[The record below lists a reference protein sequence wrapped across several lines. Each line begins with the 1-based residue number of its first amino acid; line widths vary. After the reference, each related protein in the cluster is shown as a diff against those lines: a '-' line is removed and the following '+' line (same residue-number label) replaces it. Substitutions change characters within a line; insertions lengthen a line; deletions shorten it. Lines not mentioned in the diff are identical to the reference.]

1 MINNDTNKSWAI
13 RTSTD
18 ELLNFIIFTGCMYNL
33 IDDKHFNESNRP
45 WPTSILNS
53 DCKNLNNDK
62 LKSQWKLWFNSVIDK
77 KSNNINP
84 NKMCTL
90 ITQIYNVNDFL
101 ELEYIE
107 LRECC
112 KKSYPFFIEWW
123 NMQAGGNAA
132 ISFYEIIGGD
142 KFCNYIEEL
151 ECKLNKKA
159 KVFNLYIDIVYTG
172 VPDVL
177 DVNDEYIIVT
187 PNGYISLDKKWWID
201 KLIKLNVF

>member
-53 DCKNLNNDK
+53 DYKNLNNDK

-90 ITQIYNVNDFL
+90 INEIYNVNDFL

-142 KFCNYIEEL
+142 KLCNYIEEL

-159 KVFNLYIDIVYTG
+159 KIFNLYIDIVYTG

>member
-1 MINNDTNKSWAI
+1 
-13 RTSTD
+13 
-18 ELLNFIIFTGCMYNL
+18 
-33 IDDKHFNESNRP
+33 
-45 WPTSILNS
+45 
-53 DCKNLNNDK
+53 
-62 LKSQWKLWFNSVIDK
+62 
-77 KSNNINP
+77 
-84 NKMCTL
+84 MCTL
-90 ITQIYNVNDFL
+90 INEIYNVNDFL

-132 ISFYEIIGGD
+132 ISFYEIIGND

-159 KVFNLYIDIVYTG
+159 KIFNLYIDIVYTG

-177 DVNDEYIIVT
+177 DVDDEYIIVT
-187 PNGYISLDKKWWID
+187 PNGYISLDKKWWMD

>member
-33 IDDKHFNESNRP
+33 IDDKYFNESNRS

-90 ITQIYNVNDFL
+90 INEIYNVDDFL

-132 ISFYEIIGGD
+132 ISFYEIIGSD

-159 KVFNLYIDIVYTG
+159 KIFNLYIDIVYTG

-187 PNGYISLDKKWWID
+187 PNGYISLDKKWWMD

>member
-33 IDDKHFNESNRP
+33 IDDKYFNESNRP

-53 DCKNLNNDK
+53 DYKNLNNDK

-132 ISFYEIIGGD
+132 ISFYEIIGSD

-201 KLIKLNVF
+201 KLIKLI

>member
-77 KSNNINP
+77 KVIISTRT
-84 NKMCTL
+84 KCVHLLTK
-90 ITQIYNVNDFL
+90 
-101 ELEYIE
+101 YI
-107 LRECC
+107 
-112 KKSYPFFIEWW
+112 
-123 NMQAGGNAA
+123 M
-132 ISFYEIIGGD
+132 
-142 KFCNYIEEL
+142 
-151 ECKLNKKA
+151 
-159 KVFNLYIDIVYTG
+159 
-172 VPDVL
+172 
-177 DVNDEYIIVT
+177 
-187 PNGYISLDKKWWID
+187 
-201 KLIKLNVF
+201 